1 MDRMT
6 LKIENS
12 DKGFTLLETMVALTI
27 LVFGMLAVTAMFYT
41 AIGGNSQGG
50 RMTDAVSLAQQT
62 LEALKASPYADI
74 ASKKLASDRK
84 IKVDGT
90 PGGPYTR
97 YWNVTTNTSL
107 GLKKITVFV
116 NWSARDRKHV
126 VQLFTQRAND
136 K

>member
-6 LKIENS
+6 LKIE

-62 LEALKASPYADI
+62 LEGLKAVPYADI

-107 GLKKITVFV
+107 ELKKITVFV
-116 NWSARDRKHV
+116 NWSSKERLHSI
-126 VQLFTQRAND
+126 QLFTQRAND